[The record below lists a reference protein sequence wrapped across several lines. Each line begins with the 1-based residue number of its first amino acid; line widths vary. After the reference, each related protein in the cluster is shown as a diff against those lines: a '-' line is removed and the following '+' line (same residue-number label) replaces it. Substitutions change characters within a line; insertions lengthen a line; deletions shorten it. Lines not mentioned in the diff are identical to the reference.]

1 MYIALGMESS
11 IIQVFFFLESAGFPS
26 FLKTPDPD
34 VLGSRIGALARGG
47 VFSLGTWHLAKLG
60 LPGGGFLDPRVHPQC
75 HPHPQEIAGRLF
87 LGGGGIG
94 RVPLDFHDIFIP
106 FN

>member
-34 VLGSRIGALARGG
+34 VLGRIGALARGG
-47 VFSLGTWHLAKLG
+47 VFSLGTREI
-60 LPGGGFLDPRVHPQC
+60 PRETGVARWWVFWMHTQC
-75 HPHPQEIAGRLF
+75 HPHP
-87 LGGGGIG
+87 LGNS
-94 RVPLDFHDIFIP
+94 RP
-106 FN
+106 